1 MKIFKNNL
9 INLRN
14 IIGPSQKAMAPLMS
28 LKVKSNFGLHLN
40 FLLLFI
46 SVPLIHYCE

>member
-14 IIGPSQKAMAPLMS
+14 IIGPSQWYLTS

-40 FLLLFI
+40 FLLLLI

>member
-14 IIGPSQKAMAPLMS
+14 IIGPSQKAMDVHVSESEKQFRP
-28 LKVKSNFGLHLN
+28 
-40 FLLLFI
+40 
-46 SVPLIHYCE
+46 PP

>member
-14 IIGPSQKAMAPLMS
+14 IIGPSQKAMAPL
-28 LKVKSNFGLHLN
+28 
-40 FLLLFI
+40 I
-46 SVPLIHYCE
+46 SESEKQFRPPP